1 MWKYILVLFIG
12 LAFVGCEN
20 TDKKLPT
27 DMINNPNTAEGIDE
41 SIKMPKIEFKK
52 QEHNFG
58 KVIQGEIVTYNFKFT
73 NTGNS
78 DLIIAKVS
86 TSCGCTASDYPTDP
100 VKPGETKSIE
110 AKFDS
115 KGRMGFQNKRITVL
129 TNATPSKKNLYIKA
143 DVIKPGQ

>member
-1 MWKYILVLFIG
+1 MWKYIFVLFIG
-12 LAFVGCEN
+12 LIFISCEN
-20 TDKKLPT
+20 NNNNLPT
-27 DMINNPNTAEGIDE
+27 DIINNPNTANGVDE

-52 QEHNFG
+52 QEHSFG
-58 KVIQGEIVTYNFKFT
+58 RVIQGEVVSYNFKFT
-73 NTGNS
+73 NTGDS

-86 TSCGCTASDYPTDP
+86 TSCGCTASDYPTEP
-100 VKPGETKSIE
+100 IKPGETKSIE

-129 TNATPSKKNLYIKA
+129 SNATPARTNLYIKA